1 VHDLFALP
9 SLFLHDAPEIKKIM
23 HSLGI
28 PNYTAPPIPDPP
40 VKNEIFFDEIPDYD
54 V

>member
-1 VHDLFALP
+1 MRIL
-9 SLFLHDAPEIKKIM
+9 SFLHYAPEIKKIM

-28 PNYTAPPIPDPP
+28 PNYTSPPPIPDPP
-40 VKNEIFFDEIPDYD
+40 VKNEIFFDEIPDYN